1 MSKFVIGTILS
12 FVSALLFALG
22 TYLIFTVI
30 GAQDAPEA
38 ISGIILIPLAIGC
51 YVAQFIFGG
60 IGQALLWVNVAKNG
74 RAKIAS
80 VIVAIISVAI
90 MLCTV
95 AVLVYAWTR

>member
-12 FVSALLFALG
+12 FVSALLFAFG

-80 VIVAIISVAI
+80 MIVAIISVAI

>member
-30 GAQDAPEA
+30 GAQDSPEA
-38 ISGIILIPLAIGC
+38 IAGIILIPLAIGC

-60 IGQALLWVNVAKNG
+60 IGQVLLWVNVAKNG

-80 VIVAIISVAI
+80 MIVAISSVAI

>member
-22 TYLIFTVI
+22 TYLIFTII

-38 ISGIILIPLAIGC
+38 IAGIVIIPLAIIC
-51 YVAQFIFGG
+51 YIAQFAFGAA
-60 IGQALLWVNVAKNG
+60 GQALLWVNVAKNG

-80 VIVAIISVAI
+80 MIVAIISATV

-95 AVLVYAWTR
+95 AVLVYAWAR

>member
-1 MSKFVIGTILS
+1 MSKFITGTILS
-12 FVSALLFALG
+12 FVSVLLFALS

-38 ISGIILIPLAIGC
+38 IAGIILIPLAIGC
-51 YVAQFIFGG
+51 YVVQFIFGG
-60 IGQALLWVNVAKNG
+60 IGQALLWVNVAKKG
-74 RAKIAS
+74 RAKTAS
-80 VIVAIISVAI
+80 MIVAIISATV

>member
-12 FVSALLFALG
+12 FVSALLFALS

-38 ISGIILIPLAIGC
+38 IAGIILIPLAIGC
-51 YVAQFIFGG
+51 YVVQFIFGG
-60 IGQALLWVNVAKNG
+60 IGQALLWVNVAKKG
-74 RAKIAS
+74 RAKTAS
-80 VIVAIISVAI
+80 MIVAIISAMV

-95 AVLVYAWTR
+95 AVLVYAWAR

>member
-30 GAQDAPEA
+30 GAQVAPEA

-80 VIVAIISVAI
+80 MIVAIISVAI

-95 AVLVYAWTR
+95 AVLVYAWAR

>member
-30 GAQDAPEA
+30 GAQDSPEA
-38 ISGIILIPLAIGC
+38 IAGIILIPLAIGC

-80 VIVAIISVAI
+80 MIVAIISVAI